1 MYHLNKKPLCDTYL
15 QWFCG
20 KFFVCVENLKICQL
34 DYHVCSVFNVTFAF
48 MLLSALFSEIM
59 ATKGHVD
66 VFLCICIAI
75 HDSLFVNGKESYS
88 SQFVKTKL
96 VIHRLDEQWE
106 HQHMWVPL

>member
-1 MYHLNKKPLCDTYL
+1 
-15 QWFCG
+15 
-20 KFFVCVENLKICQL
+20 
-34 DYHVCSVFNVTFAF
+34 

-75 HDSLFVNGKESYS
+75 HDSLFVNGKESHS
-88 SQFVKTKL
+88 SQFVKTNL
-96 VIHRLDEQWE
+96 AIHRLDEHWE